1 MEKEGDRDGGNG
13 GSSSI
18 TAAAAAAAA
27 ATDATATAT
36 DASGTSLYSWR
47 QRQMCSNGT
56 WTLNDPPS
64 ASKTIFLLPRTRLS
78 FLASRCTSKEEPRS
92 GT

>member
-1 MEKEGDRDGGNG
+1 MKKEGDGDGGNG
-13 GSSSI
+13 GSSSD

-27 ATDATATAT
+27 TTTT

-56 WTLNDPPS
+56 WTLNDPLS